1 MQAIKKKLTL
11 LKILP
16 RAISGANAF
25 TTYILTPTGG
35 VIAPNVVTIVKII
48 EYHTGSNPRAIPS
61 GKKIGIVS
69 TRNPR
74 ASITQ
79 PPIRYIPNTNARIT

>member
-1 MQAIKKKLTL
+1 MIDIMHASKKKLTL
-11 LKILP
+11 LKIVPML
-16 RAISGANAF
+16 ISGAKAL

-35 VIAPNVVTIVKII
+35 VIAPNVVTIVKIM
-48 EYHTGSNPRAIPS
+48 EYHTGSKPRAIPS

-79 PPIRYIPNTNARIT
+79 PPIK

>member
-1 MQAIKKKLTL
+1 MIIIETIQAVKKKLTL
-11 LKILP
+11 LKIVP
-16 RAISGANAF
+16 ISISGANAL

-35 VIAPNVVTIVKII
+35 VIAPSVVTIVKTI
-48 EYHTGSNPRAIPS
+48 EYHTGSKPRAIPN

-74 ASITQ
+74 ASITH
-79 PPIRYIPNTNARIT
+79 PPTK

>member
-1 MQAIKKKLTL
+1 MQANRKKLTL
-11 LKILP
+11 LKIVP
-16 RAISGANAF
+16 RLISGANAL

-35 VIAPNVVTIVKII
+35 VIAPNVVTIVRII
-48 EYHTGSNPRAIPS
+48 EYHTGSKPRAIPR

-74 ASITQ
+74 ASIIQ
-79 PPIRYIPNTNARIT
+79 PPIK

>member
-1 MQAIKKKLTL
+1 MQTMQANKKKLTL
-11 LKILP
+11 LKIVP
-16 RAISGANAF
+16 RLISGANAL

-35 VIAPNVVTIVKII
+35 VIAPNVVTIVRIM
-48 EYHTGSNPRAIPS
+48 EYHMGSKPRAIPS

-79 PPIRYIPNTNARIT
+79 PPIK

>member
-1 MQAIKKKLTL
+1 MQANKKKLTL
-11 LKILP
+11 LKIVPML
-16 RAISGANAF
+16 ISGANAL
-25 TTYILTPTGG
+25 TTYMLTPTGG
-35 VIAPNVVTIVKII
+35 VIAPNVVTIVRIM
-48 EYHTGSNPRAIPS
+48 EYQIGSKPRAIPR

-79 PPIRYIPNTNARIT
+79 PPIK

>member
-1 MQAIKKKLTL
+1 MMQASKKKLTL
-11 LKILP
+11 LKMVP
-16 RAISGANAF
+16 MPISGANAF

-35 VIAPNVVTIVKII
+35 VIAPSVVTIVKII
-48 EYHTGSNPRAIPS
+48 PYHIGSKPSAIPS

-74 ASITQ
+74 ASITH
-79 PPIRYIPNTNARIT
+79 PPIK

>member
-1 MQAIKKKLTL
+1 MIKETMQANRKKLTL
-11 LKILP
+11 LKIVP
-16 RAISGANAF
+16 MAISGANAL

-35 VIAPNVVTIVKII
+35 VIAPIVVTMVKII
-48 EYHTGSNPRAIPS
+48 AYHTGSKPRAIPN

-79 PPIRYIPNTNARIT
+79 PPIK

>member
-1 MQAIKKKLTL
+1 MIKETMQANRKKLTL
-11 LKILP
+11 LKIVP
-16 RAISGANAF
+16 MAISGANAL

-35 VIAPNVVTIVKII
+35 VIAPTVVTIVKII
-48 EYHTGSNPRAIPS
+48 AYHIGSKPTAIPS

-69 TRNPR
+69 TRNPT

-79 PPIRYIPNTNARIT
+79 PPIK

>member
-1 MQAIKKKLTL
+1 MHANKKKLTL
-11 LKILP
+11 LKIVP
-16 RAISGANAF
+16 RPISGANAL

-35 VIAPNVVTIVKII
+35 VIAPTVVTMVKII
-48 EYHTGSNPRAIPS
+48 EYHIGSKPRAIPR
-61 GKKIGIVS
+61 GKNIGMVS

-79 PPIRYIPNTNARIT
+79 PPMR

>member
-1 MQAIKKKLTL
+1 MIKETMQANRKKLTL
-11 LKILP
+11 LKIVP
-16 RAISGANAF
+16 MAISGANAL

-35 VIAPNVVTIVKII
+35 VIAPTVVTIVKII
-48 EYHTGSNPRAIPS
+48 EYHIGSKPRAIPS

-79 PPIRYIPNTNARIT
+79 PPIK